1 MPADLNWRDLKSLIG
16 FALDSSVR
24 SRAGRLDTIWG
35 RARLAWRLQ
44 AISKHVDC
52 PHSQGEVL
60 SCIRAIIGLDASVSG
75 CIVEAGCYKGGSTA
89 KFSLAAAAAGRELV
103 AFDSFAGIPAHDE
116 DHGINIFG
124 KPVSFAEGEY
134 RGSLEE
140 VRENIDRFGTLPTC
154 RFVPG
159 WFEDTMVGFDQAIA
173 VAYLDVDLAASTR
186 TCLRYLYPRLR
197 VGGTLFS
204 QDGHLPRVLEVFDDD
219 RFWRTEVGCARPQV
233 LGLGTSKLLTVVKR
247 EPCVAATADA
257 VPGEG

>member
-1 MPADLNWRDLKSLIG
+1 MLTDLNWRDLKSLIG
-16 FALDSSVR
+16 FALDSSI
-24 SRAGRLDTIWG
+24 RADRLDTVWG

-44 AISKHVDC
+44 TISNHVDC
-52 PHSQGEVL
+52 PHAQSEVL
-60 SCIRAIIGLDASVSG
+60 ACIRAIVGLDDSVAG

-89 KFSLAAAAAGRELV
+89 KFSLAAAAAGRPLI

-124 KPVSFAEGEY
+124 KPVSFVEGEY
-134 RGSLEE
+134 RGSLDE
-140 VRENIDRFGTLPTC
+140 VRATIDRFGAPEVC

-159 WFEDTMVGFDQAIA
+159 WFADTMRGFHPPIA

-186 TCLRYLYPRLR
+186 TCLRYLYPRLT

-219 RFWRTEVGCARPQV
+219 EFWRTEVGCAKPQV
-233 LGLGTSKLLTVVKR
+233 IGLGTSKLLTIHKR
-247 EPCVAATADA
+247 ELED
-257 VPGEG
+257 